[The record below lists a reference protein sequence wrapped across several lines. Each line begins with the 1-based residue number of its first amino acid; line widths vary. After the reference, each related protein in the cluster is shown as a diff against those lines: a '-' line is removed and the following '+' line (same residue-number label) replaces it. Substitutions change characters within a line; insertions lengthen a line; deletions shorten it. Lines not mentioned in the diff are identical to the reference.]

1 MLKILFKIIKR
12 IIISSFL
19 LYGYNL
25 IAVNFNMVIPI
36 NIYTI
41 GFVAILG
48 IPSIISLILFKI
60 FILWGEMYETYGH

>member
-1 MLKILFKIIKR
+1 MKFLFKIIKNGLF
-12 IIISSFL
+12 SAFL

-60 FILWGEMYETYGH
+60 FILWGEMYETYGY